1 MLKLDTVYFSISWR
15 ENSVC
20 SLQLFIHLFSSLL
33 TSTCTKMLSLQN
45 LITNSTAARENHYFV
60 NLGVV
65 HPCLCSYLPHKN
77 ILCAYTALCVYSENS
92 LQVSHQPYY
101 LYFVVFAF
109 QKKMPSVLIGYWF
122 YWDSHKLYIVY
133 NNKKKQCFYEQIHS
147 FFTFQWECNV
157 MYVSKILMQALQ
169 CLLCH

>member
-1 MLKLDTVYFSISWR
+1 MFVVW
-15 ENSVC
+15 E
-20 SLQLFIHLFSSLL
+20 QLVIHLFSSLL

-77 ILCAYTALCVYSENS
+77 ILCAYAALSVFTVKTACRSHKNPTTCTLLS
-92 LQVSHQPYY
+92 LLSR
-101 LYFVVFAF
+101 
-109 QKKMPSVLIGYWF
+109 KKTPSVLIGYWF
-122 YWDSHKLYIVY
+122 YWDGNKLYIVY

-147 FFTFQWECNV
+147 FFTFQC
-157 MYVSKILMQALQ
+157 
-169 CLLCH
+169 

>member
-1 MLKLDTVYFSISWR
+1 MFVVW
-15 ENSVC
+15 E
-20 SLQLFIHLFSSLL
+20 QLFIHLFSSLL

-77 ILCAYTALCVYSENS
+77 ILCAYAALCVFTVKTACRSHKNPTTCTLLS
-92 LQVSHQPYY
+92 LLSR
-101 LYFVVFAF
+101 
-109 QKKMPSVLIGYWF
+109 KKKTPSVLIGYCF
-122 YWDSHKLYIVY
+122 YWDGHKLYIVY

-147 FFTFQWECNV
+147 FFTFQC
-157 MYVSKILMQALQ
+157 
-169 CLLCH
+169 